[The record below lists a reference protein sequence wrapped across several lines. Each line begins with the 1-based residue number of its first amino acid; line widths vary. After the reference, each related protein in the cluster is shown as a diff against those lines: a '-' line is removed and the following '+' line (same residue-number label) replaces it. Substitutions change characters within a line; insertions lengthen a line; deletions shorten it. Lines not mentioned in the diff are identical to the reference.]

1 MLLGNPVAKVP
12 TATIPY
18 ENRVDR
24 MDRVDFVWRSLV
36 FRNR

>member
-18 ENRVDR
+18 EDR